1 MTTQG
6 QVLKNTRIES
16 FCLYL
21 DYVTS
26 KEGWKRNLRDDCLG
40 GARDLTEHSFSQV
53 ITAFRS
59 FFPCNS
65 SEFEELMARLHWDSF
80 RLKWHINYNANH
92 ASEIY
97 MWIMGPLISKGTAY
111 FNYIV
116 DSYPDITAYPMGDTL
131 SEHRACVKGSKYPG
145 YFYLKLAVQLDA
157 EILHQQRNQDAS
169 VGTHVRDAV
178 GAGKLGDL
186 LSFIDAE
193 CITPYM
199 QERREEH

>member
-1 MTTQG
+1 
-6 QVLKNTRIES
+6 
-16 FCLYL
+16 LYL

-26 KEGWKRNLRDDCLG
+26 KEGWKRNLRDDYLG

-53 ITAFRS
+53 ITAFRR

-111 FNYIV
+111 FNIIV
-116 DSYPDITAYPMGDTL
+116 ALFPDATAYPMGDTL
-131 SEHRACVKGSKYPG
+131 LDPRAYVEGSKYPG

-157 EILHQQRNQDAS
+157 EIFHQHRNTDAS
-169 VGTHVRDAV
+169 VETHVRDAV
-178 GAGKLGDL
+178 DAGKLGDL
-186 LSFIDAE
+186 LSFIQAE
-193 CITPYM
+193 YQAPYM
-199 QERREEH
+199 QERREED